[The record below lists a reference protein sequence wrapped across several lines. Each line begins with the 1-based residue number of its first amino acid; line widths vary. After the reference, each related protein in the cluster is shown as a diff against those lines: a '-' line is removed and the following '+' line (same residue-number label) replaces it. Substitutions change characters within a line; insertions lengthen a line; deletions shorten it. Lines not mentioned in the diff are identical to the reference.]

1 MDDKKMRRLM
11 SLWLALNLFGCLFV
25 AIPAFVPILITIRLY
40 EIGYIDNYSII
51 VIAGV
56 LNALIAPKIME
67 FFGNIYDKI
76 YCKILDK
83 AKESR

>member
-1 MDDKKMRRLM
+1 MNDKKMRNLT

-25 AIPAFVPILITIRLY
+25 LIPVFISMLVILHLHD
-40 EIGYIDNYSII
+40 IGYINNFSI
-51 VIAGV
+51 VIIFGI

-83 AKESR
+83 TKESR

>member
-1 MDDKKMRRLM
+1 MNDKKMRNLM
-11 SLWLALNLFGCLFV
+11 SSWLALNLFGCLFV
-25 AIPAFVPILITIRLY
+25 FIPVFIPMLVMLHLHD
-40 EIGYIDNYSII
+40 IGYINNFSI
-51 VIAGV
+51 VIILGI

>member
-1 MDDKKMRRLM
+1 MNDKKMRNLT

-25 AIPAFVPILITIRLY
+25 LIPVFISMLVILHLHD
-40 EIGYIDNYSII
+40 IGYINNFSI
-51 VIAGV
+51 VIIFGI

-76 YCKILDK
+76 YYKILDK
-83 AKESR
+83 TKESW

>member
-1 MDDKKMRRLM
+1 MNDKKMRSLI
-11 SLWLALNLFGCLFV
+11 SLWLVLNLFGCLFV
-25 AIPAFVPILITIRLY
+25 LIPVFIPTLVVLHLHD
-40 EIGYIDNYSII
+40 IGYINSFSI
-51 VIAGV
+51 VIIFGI
-56 LNALIAPKIME
+56 LNALIAHKIME

>member
-1 MDDKKMRRLM
+1 MNDKKMRNLT

-25 AIPAFVPILITIRLY
+25 FIPVFIPMLVMLHLHDV
-40 EIGYIDNYSII
+40 GYINNFSI
-51 VIAGV
+51 VIIFGI